1 MEVKRVAV
9 IGAGLMGS
17 GIAQAVAATVQAVTL
32 FDSDRAQLEK
42 ALTGIKRLL
51 DRAVEKGKLSA
62 GEAAAT
68 YARVKSAT
76 ELEAA
81 VNEADLVIEA
91 VPERLDLKKEL
102 FIKLDRVAPERA
114 ILASNTSGLPVTEL
128 GAVTRRPD
136 RVLGMHF
143 FYPAPVM
150 KLVELVRGLGTSEET
165 YRTAEALCARMGKET
180 VAAPDY
186 PGFIVNR
193 LLVPMLNE
201 AIFLVM
207 EGCRPEEV
215 DRAMKFGANHP
226 MGPVELADFVGLDVL
241 LATMTG
247 LYEGFRDPKYRPCP
261 LLVKL
266 VQAGRL
272 GRKTGQGFY
281 RY

>member
-1 MEVKRVAV
+1 MQIERAAV

-17 GIAQAVAATVQAVTL
+17 GIAQAIAAAGPSVAL
-32 FDSDRAQLEK
+32 FDSDGAQLAK
-42 ALTGIKRLL
+42 AVAGIKRML
-51 DRAVEKGKLSA
+51 DRAVEKGKLPA
-62 GEAAAT
+62 EETEAAFSRIT
-68 YARVKSAT
+68 PVSDLTK
-76 ELEAA
+76 A
-81 VNEADLVIEA
+81 VGEVDLVVEA
-91 VPERLDLKKEL
+91 VPESLDLKKQVFAEL
-102 FIKLDRVAPERA
+102 GRLAPEPV

-128 GAVTRRPD
+128 GAAAGRPD

-165 YRTAEALCARMGKET
+165 YRAAKAVCARMGKET
-180 VAAPDY
+180 VDAPDY

-193 LLVPMLNE
+193 LLVPMMNE

-207 EGCRPEEV
+207 EGCRPEDV

-241 LATMTG
+241 LATMRG
-247 LYEGFRDPKYRPCP
+247 LFEGFHDSKYRPCP
-261 LLVKL
+261 LLVKM

-272 GRKTGQGFY
+272 GRKAGQGFY
-281 RY
+281 TY

>member
-1 MEVKRVAV
+1 MEVERVAV

-17 GIAQAVAATVQAVTL
+17 GIAQAAAAAVQAVTL
-32 FDSDRAQLEK
+32 FDSDGAQLKK
-42 ALTGIKRLL
+42 ALAGIKRLL

-68 YARVKSAT
+68 FARVQPAT

-81 VNEADLVIEA
+81 VSEADLVIEA
-91 VPERLDLKKEL
+91 VPERLDLKKQV
-102 FIKLDRVAPERA
+102 FAQLDRVAPERA
-114 ILASNTSGLPVTEL
+114 ILASNTSGLPITEL
-128 GAVTRRPD
+128 GAGTGRPD

-165 YRTAEALCARMGKET
+165 YQAAKAVCARMGKET
-180 VAAPDY
+180 VEAPDY

-207 EGCRPEEV
+207 EGCRPEDV

-241 LATMTG
+241 LATMRG
-247 LYEGFRDPKYRPCP
+247 LYEGFHDPKYRPCP

>member
-1 MEVKRVAV
+1 MAIERVAV
-9 IGAGLMGS
+9 VGAGLMGS
-17 GIAQAVAATVQAVTL
+17 GIAQAVATAGLPVTL
-32 FDSDRAQLEK
+32 FDNDRTQLER
-42 ALTGIKRLL
+42 AMAGVKRLL
-51 DRAVEKGKLSA
+51 DRAVEKGKLPA
-62 GEAAAT
+62 EEAAAIH
-68 YARVKSAT
+68 ARIVPTASLAT
-76 ELEAA
+76 A
-81 VNEADLVIEA
+81 VGETDLVIEA
-91 VPERLDLKKEL
+91 VPERLDLKKQVFAEL
-102 FIKLDRVAPERA
+102 ARLAPERA

-128 GAVTRRPD
+128 GAAAGCPD

-150 KLVELVRGLGTSEET
+150 KLVELVRGLGTSEEA
-165 YRTAEALCARMGKET
+165 YQAAKAVCVRMGKET
-180 VAAPDY
+180 VDAPDY

-226 MGPVELADFVGLDVL
+226 MGPIELADFVGLDVL
-241 LATMTG
+241 LATMRG
-247 LYEGFRDPKYRPCP
+247 LYEGFRDSKYRPCP
-261 LLVKL
+261 LLVKM

-281 RY
+281 SY